1 MPHVLIPYAAA
12 SAEGCQALLKQLQL
26 PHLHQLLA
34 LLSPTERD
42 EADDY
47 TLSPPHERAQARAL
61 GWGPLE
67 LKDGC
72 LPWAAFESQTPDVA
86 CAWFTPCH
94 WQVGMEQVSVQPPDD
109 LDLGPEE
116 SQALLEA
123 LTPFAREDGIE
134 LRLWSPQRW
143 LALGEVFADLPT
155 ASLDRVAHRQ
165 AEGWL
170 LPHSHAAARTLLR
183 LQNEAQMLFYTHRV
197 TDERAARGLAPINGF
212 WVSGAGVWPATP
224 QQPAPEV
231 QQPDTLR
238 QAALR
243 GHWTAWQQA
252 WQALDSTLIQQC
264 LEQARQRQPVT
275 LTLCGERSF
284 ETWTQP
290 TQAAPWWQRSLR
302 TLGLQPATPDVAT
315 VLGRL

>member
-26 PHLHQLLA
+26 PHLRQLLA
-34 LLSPTERD
+34 LLTPTERD

-47 TLSPPHERAQARAL
+47 TLTPPHERAQARVL
-61 GWGPLE
+61 GWDPLG

-72 LPWAAFESQTPDVA
+72 LPWAAFDSQTPGLA

-109 LDLGPEE
+109 LDLGQAE
-116 SQALLEA
+116 SQALLDA
-123 LTPFAREDGIE
+123 LAPFAREDGIE
-134 LRLWSPQRW
+134 LRLLSPLRW
-143 LALGEVFADLPT
+143 LALGDVFADLPT

-170 LPHSHAAARTLLR
+170 LQHSHVAARTVLR

-197 TDERAARGLAPINGF
+197 TDERAARGLVPVNGF
-212 WVSGAGVWPATP
+212 WVSGAGVLPTTPHTSTATW
-224 QQPAPEV
+224 

-238 QAALR
+238 SAALR
-243 GHWTAWQQA
+243 GDWPAWLQA
-252 WQALDSTLIQQC
+252 WQTLDGSLIQQC
-264 LEQARQRQPVT
+264 LEQARERQPVT

-290 TQAAPWWQRSLR
+290 AQAAPWWQRSLR
-302 TLGLQPATPDVAT
+302 SLGLQPATPDVAT
-315 VLGRL
+315 VLSRL